1 MPSRIRLQE
10 KPPTER
16 ATASTSKMYLQY
28 QNAGHSAAN
37 VISAREGGE
46 VGMEGRKRVQTCA
59 VTWWHTVAGDTG
71 GVGVRLG
78 RDLAQVPWGEPVR
91 RAWPTRVRL
100 LVQSQLHVIR
110 HVG

>member
-1 MPSRIRLQE
+1 ME
-10 KPPTER
+10 DVPPVSNRRTLR
-16 ATASTSKMYLQY
+16 SKCD
-28 QNAGHSAAN
+28 
-37 VISAREGGE
+37 ISKRRGD
-46 VGMEGRKRVQTCA
+46 VGMEGRRRVQTCA
-59 VTWWHTVAGDTG
+59 VTWWHTVAGNTG